1 MALQLLNITRSLQK
15 LSLNARCRLT
25 PTSGTSGEVI
35 IGPLLNT
42 NSRNANFFNRLPA
55 EALWKGIT
63 SVSNAGKKRGRGKTV
78 SKKNIKD
85 LNRGQ
90 VIGVGKANI
99 IWPGLSAPIIRGKEL
114 VQQQQLP
121 EDPEREKHL
130 ISLRDSMGTFR
141 YGKLSPIER
150 GWSGSKMPGRS
161 IGPPD
166 PVGEDNFEGFDTK
179 VLELKTVFNMKGNF
193 GRKRRLSVFVVTG
206 NSNGL
211 GGFATGKGIESKTA
225 LRKAKNRAGQKL
237 MHVNIFRGHTV
248 YHDFFTQ
255 FGATK
260 IFVSQRPPGYGL
272 RCHRAIKTICEVVGI
287 KDLYA
292 KVEGSTNVQHVVK
305 AFFLGLLRQK
315 THQQIAEDKQLHL
328 VELCKEN
335 LNFPNVLA
343 SPASVR
349 TSDKLQHDETLDFT
363 QYCLD
368 GRVILQRKKF
378 PPFYTKQKG
387 WETYLKKQEIIR
399 NQDKVKRNL
408 IAEYGE
414 IRSFLTD
421 KYPECRPNKMQ
432 KEAAAEENAD
442 EGS

>member
-1 MALQLLNITRSLQK
+1 M
-15 LSLNARCRLT
+15 
-25 PTSGTSGEVI
+25 
-35 IGPLLNT
+35 
-42 NSRNANFFNRLPA
+42 
-55 EALWKGIT
+55 
-63 SVSNAGKKRGRGKTV
+63 
-78 SKKNIKD
+78 
-85 LNRGQ
+85 
-90 VIGVGKANI
+90 
-99 IWPGLSAPIIRGKEL
+99 
-114 VQQQQLP
+114 
-121 EDPEREKHL
+121 
-130 ISLRDSMGTFR
+130 
-141 YGKLSPIER
+141 
-150 GWSGSKMPGRS
+150 
-161 IGPPD
+161 
-166 PVGEDNFEGFDTK
+166 
-179 VLELKTVFNMKGNF
+179 LELKTVFNMKGNF

-237 MHVNIFRGHTV
+237 MHVNIFRGHTGNLIEVKTLSKLVLKIIFVV

-305 AFFLGLLRQK
+305 AFFLGLLRQVIYQKHNISVSILIDLCYLQK